1 MSTNSWMQAGHAVQ
15 RLFLQ
20 RPYRNESL
28 ANVGVMKRTSVQY
41 TVQNCANNETCF
53 AHYIDGANLF
63 TILCKTALK
72 YVQNTN
78 IICTQIKCAKH
89 HAKTWIKT
97 ENIMC
102 NIVQN
107 STQ

>member
-1 MSTNSWMQAGHAVQ
+1 MSTNSGMQAGHAMR

-20 RPYRNESL
+20 MPCRNESL
-28 ANVGVMKRTSVQY
+28 AHAGATKRKSVQC
-41 TVQNCANNETCF
+41 TIQNLANKETCF
-53 AHYIDGANLF
+53 AHFIAGVNLF
-63 TILCKTALK
+63 TILCETALK

-78 IICTQIKCAKH
+78 IICTQIKSTNHCAKLES
-89 HAKTWIKT
+89 KLN
-97 ENIMC
+97 NIMC